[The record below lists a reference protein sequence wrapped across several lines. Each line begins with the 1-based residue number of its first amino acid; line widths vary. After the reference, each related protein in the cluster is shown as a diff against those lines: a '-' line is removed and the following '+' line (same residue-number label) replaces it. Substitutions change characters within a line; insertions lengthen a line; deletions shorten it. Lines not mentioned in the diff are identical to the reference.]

1 MSEVT
6 VVGQVVAKAGKE
18 AELAQLLQSVVEPTR
33 NEEGSL
39 HYSIQQSIETPGEF
53 IAIERWRHT
62 EDLQRHFRSAHSQ
75 HLAAAVEDLLA
86 EPIKI
91 TIYRELT

>member
-6 VVGQVVAKAGKE
+6 VVGRVIARSGKE
-18 AELAQLLQSVVEPTR
+18 AELARLLQSVIEPTR

-39 HYSIQQSIETPGEF
+39 HYSIQQGIESPEEF
-53 IAIERWRHT
+53 IAIERWRHA
-62 EDLQRHFRSAHSQ
+62 EDLQRHYRSAHSQ
-75 HLAAAVEDLLA
+75 QLATAVEALLA

-91 TIYRELT
+91 TTYRELT